1 MYFTLQAGPNVR
13 DDVIIAIRRI
23 QEQLIPTQH
32 VGEMQQAECPR
43 YEQLDTRIGMFGE
56 WQSNNQTPRPRH
68 LAEAGFYYTS

>member
-32 VGEMQQAECPR
+32 VGEMQQAECPK
-43 YEQLDTRIGMFGE
+43 YVQLDTRIGTFGE
-56 WQSNNQTPRPRH
+56 WPSNNQTPRD
-68 LAEAGFYYTS
+68 LAEAGFYYTG